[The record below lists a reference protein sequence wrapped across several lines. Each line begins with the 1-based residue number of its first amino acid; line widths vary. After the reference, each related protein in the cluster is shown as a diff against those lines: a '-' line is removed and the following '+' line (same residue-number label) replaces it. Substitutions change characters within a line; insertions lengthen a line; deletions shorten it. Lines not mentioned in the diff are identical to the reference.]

1 MRTGSVEKST
11 FQLISL
17 MNTTPLAMAAPAM
30 TVSRLM
36 ERMVYSNLFFIING
50 LKING
55 DCSSTKLRKEPFRG
69 CKDSIFFDS
78 KGQIERVPVLR
89 FFSGEVPDFKVQRQV

>member
-1 MRTGSVEKST
+1 MKKSKA
-11 FQLISL
+11 QEPEILVLL
-17 MNTTPLAMAAPAM
+17 MQEGTPFVLRPSKWALMTPNAGAMAAPAM

-36 ERMVYSNLFFIING
+36 ERMVYSNLFFIIYG

-69 CKDSIFFDS
+69 CKGSNFFY
-78 KGQIERVPVLR
+78 KI
-89 FFSGEVPDFKVQRQV
+89 